1 MSTVQSVQ
9 DIKKSRPSARV
20 AIVSMLLIPLVGV
33 GCLLFPDIAEEVL
46 PYFLGVPMVLSGAGS
61 IVTARAK
68 RRCRA
73 EQRGP
78 PSCCSILG
86 MTTIVHGSKST
97 MFIGIIWVCWACT
110 KVGGESDQIIVHKS
124 ERTLPSAAR
133 RPCVFQLALAVLLIP
148 TLANIE
154 HHLLLL
160 GTRSSSLPPQ
170 GPPRA
175 RQVQAGSR
183 GVKPAIAR
191 KA

>member
-61 IVTARAK
+61 IVTVARERNVDAAQSSVGTAIVL
-68 RRCRA
+68 C
-73 EQRGP
+73 
-78 PSCCSILG
+78 ILG

-97 MFIGIIWVCWACT
+97 MFIGIIWGLLGLY
-110 KVGGESDQIIVHKS
+110 KVGGEFDQIIASIKAK
-124 ERTLPSAAR
+124 EPYLLPLGL
-133 RPCVFQLALAVLLIP
+133 CVFQLVLAVLLILNP
-148 TLANIE
+148 FANIE

-160 GTRSSSLPPQ
+160 GLELIVYPFKVHREHGKFKLE
-170 GPPRA
+170 A
-175 RQVQAGSR
+175 EA
-183 GVKPAIAR
+183 
-191 KA
+191 